1 MFKLCFVLSLRV
13 STTTAQTLSE
23 FEEVAR
29 AYNVAKEEVVDV
41 LHFLH
46 TIGEVAYFD
55 DDPSDGLADRVFL
68 VHPRF
73 PRFPRSPNQQTDAF
87 LSFFGPLTRT
97 PNGSQMS

>member
-1 MFKLCFVLSLRV
+1 M

-68 VHPRF
+68 VHPSSPSPAPALPPF
-73 PRFPRSPNQQTDAF
+73 PLCNAH
-87 LSFFGPLTRT
+87 
-97 PNGSQMS
+97 

>member
-1 MFKLCFVLSLRV
+1 V
-13 STTTAQTLSE
+13 STTTGQTLSE

-68 VHPRF
+68 VRPLFH
-73 PRFPRSPNQQTDAF
+73 FPRSPNHSRSATGTDAF
-87 LSFFGPLTRT
+87 LAFFGPLTRT